1 MVSPTYAGGYRARAV
16 FPWPFL
22 VAVYVIRLMHTRKTR
37 VFLYGVELTRAL
49 KDAGVDRTSC
59 FIRESSPPHWGPVSS
74 CVDDDERLMMSTS
87 IRGK

>member
-37 VFLYGVELTRAL
+37 VFLYGVELTRAV
-49 KDAGVDRTSC
+49 KDAGVIELAVSYASRGGE
-59 FIRESSPPHWGPVSS
+59 FLRGRRRETH
-74 CVDDDERLMMSTS
+74 DEHLDSR
-87 IRGK
+87 